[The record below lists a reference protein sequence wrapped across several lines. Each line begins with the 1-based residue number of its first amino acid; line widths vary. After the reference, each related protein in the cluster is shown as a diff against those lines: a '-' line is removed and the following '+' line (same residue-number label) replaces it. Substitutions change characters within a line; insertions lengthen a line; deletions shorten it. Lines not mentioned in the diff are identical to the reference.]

1 MRETNKPALPE
12 KWITPIRLAIVLV
25 LAACSAYIFFN
36 VRDLK
41 FTHYIVLMTIA
52 VVCSMAWL
60 DCKMSLRY
68 WQEQQRN
75 NDKPSAAAD
84 NNKAQS

>member
-1 MRETNKPALPE
+1 MTQRTRPALPE
-12 KWITPIRLAIVLV
+12 KWITPIRLTVVLV

-36 VRDLK
+36 VRELK
-41 FTHYIVLMTIA
+41 FTHYIILMTIA

-68 WQEQQRN
+68 WEQQGTKAGSN
-75 NDKPSAAAD
+75 HAAEQKGD
-84 NNKAQS
+84 SSS